1 MGQITLSYED
11 SKRILDNPD
20 ANADARVI
28 AACFIAFY
36 ETNNHVDEIDKS
48 TRAIVQKLS
57 YMTTGLIYD
66 NPRTD
71 DGEV

>member
-20 ANADARVI
+20 SSGDARVI

-36 ETNNHVDEIDKS
+36 ETNNHLEEIDLS
-48 TRAIVQKLS
+48 TRAIVQKLAH
-57 YMTTGLIYD
+57 MTTGLIYD
-66 NPRTD
+66 SPRVD
-71 DGEV
+71 QGEM